1 MSTNSVSE
9 WIKEY
14 ISDLISR
21 EPKTRFP
28 LKCGCAGPKYV
39 SMCAVH
45 QELERQKHAD
55 ALVSGSE
62 VRRMRRRIQELEQ
75 KLEGK

>member
-1 MSTNSVSE
+1 MKIQE

-21 EPKTRFP
+21 EPKTKFP
-28 LKCGCAGPKYV
+28 LPCGCAGPKYV
-39 SMCAVH
+39 SMCEAH
-45 QELERQKHAD
+45 QFLERQKHAD
-55 ALVSGSE
+55 ALVSGTE

-75 KLEGK
+75 KIEGK

>member
-1 MSTNSVSE
+1 MPDTSS
-9 WIKEY
+9 WINQY
-14 ISDLISR
+14 ISDLIAQ
-21 EPKTRFP
+21 EPKTKFP

-45 QELERQKHAD
+45 QALERQKHAD

-62 VRRMRRRIQELEQ
+62 VRRMRARIRELEER
-75 KLEGK
+75 K